1 MYIIILLYAYKC
13 DNIYNNFS
21 YIFGMHY
28 RKNDGS
34 FLMQLMKLQVDD
46 EINIDES
53 RKHLRSIHKDSKGD
67 ITIASKSPIYN
78 Q

>member
-13 DNIYNNFS
+13 ENIYNNFS

-46 EINIDES
+46 I
-53 RKHLRSIHKDSKGD
+53 K
-67 ITIASKSPIYN
+67 
-78 Q
+78 